1 MVQGIAASQRPGN
14 PGQPGYRQ
22 AGADRV
28 AGPQERPEVG
38 LVLRPQGGRDEVIPA
53 LVAAVTPLAGQFP
66 AGPDPD
72 LRAAHQPVSRSRP
85 DGEVCV
91 IGTVLSGAPEPSPVI
106 GITTSVCN

>member
-72 LRAAHQPVSRSRP
+72 LRAAHQPMSRFRP
-85 DGEVCV
+85 NF
-91 IGTVLSGAPEPSPVI
+91 IGTVLRGAPGPSP
-106 GITTSVCN
+106 TRRTDYQKYMK